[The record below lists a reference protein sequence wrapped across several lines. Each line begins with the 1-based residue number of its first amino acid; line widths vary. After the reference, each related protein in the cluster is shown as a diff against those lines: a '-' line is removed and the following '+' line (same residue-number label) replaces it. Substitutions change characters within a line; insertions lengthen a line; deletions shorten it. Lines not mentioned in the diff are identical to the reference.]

1 MSKKLTNE
9 EVYKQIAAMNEA
21 EAAQYGVTP
30 AVRSVAQQSDSVRA
44 NAFSAPYTPLYN
56 AFVGMIAKFAVTA
69 LSKAKYDDIYSRHHR
84 NYAQGRPQIGFV
96 KTATAGTGNDSALFS
111 STPKLGSL
119 TSLVTA
125 DQPEVITLYDT
136 VNKSFVARVPISPE
150 DVKNAVTSEY
160 GISELI
166 TKTREAAEDKIIND
180 RNTLFDEQLLAS
192 AQTAILA
199 GTGSEVNANAALAT
213 KVLLPL
219 APHTVNKVVDGV
231 MVFTDEDLSR
241 VYTEI
246 KKVYFALTGRP
257 VTTYNA
263 LGVANNVEK
272 SNCVCYIDSDLL
284 AEMETRVAQ
293 AAYNLDKL
301 EQSGLVL
308 VPTKA
313 PYLGKSVTTGASK
326 FVPLVVIG
334 SADYIRDY
342 PISDYTSDIQ
352 VDRGTIHSRFFDDQ
366 LIKAGYEPFVFLG
379 AETDSVRTMVNSAAA
394 GFNFIADGVPVESEG
409 LYLTLKR
416 PASSV
421 VVKVNAEKAVM
432 VWRVGT
438 VEVLRSSNAPVGTE
452 YDVTD
457 VFNSTT
463 ATTGTID
470 SI

>member
-1 MSKKLTNE
+1 MSKRLTNE
-9 EVYKQIAAMNEA
+9 EVYNQIAAMSEA

-30 AVRSVAQQSDSVRA
+30 AVRSVSQQSDSVRA
-44 NAFSAPYTPLYN
+44 TAFSAPYTPLYN

-69 LSKAKYDDIYSRHHR
+69 LSKAKYDDIYFRHHR
-84 NYAQGRPQIGFV
+84 NYVQGRPQVGFV

-111 STPKLGSL
+111 SAPQLGSL

-150 DVKNAVTSEY
+150 DVKNAVTNEY

-166 TKTREAAEDKIIND
+166 AKTREAAEDKIIND
-180 RNTLFDEQLLAS
+180 RNTLFDEQLLVS
-192 AQTAILA
+192 AQKAIVA
-199 GTGSEVNANAALAT
+199 GTGTETTENAALAT

-219 APHTVNKVVDGV
+219 STDTVNKVVGGT
-231 MVFTDEDLSR
+231 MSFTDEDLSR

-263 LGVANNVEK
+263 LGVANNVDK
-272 SNCVCYIDSDLL
+272 TKCVCYIDSDLL

-293 AAYNLDKL
+293 AAFNLDKL

-313 PYLGKSVTTGASK
+313 PYLGKTVTTGASK
-326 FVPLVVIG
+326 FVPLVAIG

-342 PISDYTSDIQ
+342 PISDYTSDMQ

-379 AETDSVRTMVNSAAA
+379 VESDFVQISANSAIA
-394 GFNFIADGVPVESEG
+394 GYTIKVDGVVQEPSG
-409 LYLTLKR
+409 LYLVIKR
-416 PASSV
+416 PSSSV
-421 VVKVNAEKAVM
+421 TVTAKGTTSAM
-432 VWRVGT
+432 VWRVGEAVVLNVSNEPEGT
-438 VEVLRSSNAPVGTE
+438 VH
-452 YDVTD
+452 DVTEA
-457 VFNSTT
+457 FNGTT
-463 ATTGTID
+463 ALQGSID
-470 SI
+470 SV

>member
-1 MSKKLTNE
+1 MSKKLNNE
-9 EVYKQIAAMNEA
+9 EVYKQIAAMSEA

-219 APHTVNKVVDGV
+219 AADTANKVVDGV

-379 AETDSVRTMVNSAAA
+379 VETNFVLTTVSSASA
-394 GFNFIADGVPVESEG
+394 GFTFIADGVPVEPEG
-409 LYLTLKR
+409 LYLTIKR
-416 PASSV
+416 PAASV
-421 VVKVNAEKAVM
+421 VVKVRTENAVM

-457 VFNSTT
+457 VFNRTT

>member
-1 MSKKLTNE
+1 MSKRLTNE
-9 EVYKQIAAMNEA
+9 EVYNQIAAMSEA

-30 AVRSVAQQSDSVRA
+30 AVRSVSQQSDSVRA

-84 NYAQGRPQIGFV
+84 NYTQGRPQIGFV

-125 DQPEVITLYDT
+125 DQPEVITLYDA

-180 RNTLFDEQLLAS
+180 RNTLFDEQLLVS

-219 APHTVNKVVDGV
+219 ATDTVNKVVDGV

-263 LGVANNVEK
+263 LGVANNVDK
-272 SNCVCYIDSDLL
+272 TNCVCYIDSDLL

-293 AAYNLDKL
+293 AAFNLDKL

-313 PYLGKSVTTGASK
+313 PYLGKTVTTGASK
-326 FVPLVVIG
+326 FVPLVAIG

-342 PISDYTSDIQ
+342 PISDYTSDMQ

-379 AETDSVRTMVNSAAA
+379 VESDFVQIVANSAIA
-394 GFNFIADGVPVESEG
+394 GYTIKVDGVVQEPSG
-409 LYLTLKR
+409 LNLIIKR
-416 PASSV
+416 PSSSV
-421 VVKVNAEKAVM
+421 TVTAKGTTSAM
-432 VWRVGT
+432 VWRVGEVVVLNVSNEPEGT
-438 VEVLRSSNAPVGTE
+438 VH
-452 YDVTD
+452 DVTEA
-457 VFNSTT
+457 FNGTT
-463 ATTGTID
+463 ALQGSID
-470 SI
+470 SV

>member
-1 MSKKLTNE
+1 MSKRLSNE
-9 EVYKQIAAMNEA
+9 EVYKQIAAMSEA

-30 AVRSVAQQSDSVRA
+30 AVRSVSQQSDSVRA

-69 LSKAKYDDIYSRHHR
+69 LSKAKYSDIYSRHHR
-84 NYAQGRPQIGFV
+84 NYVQGRPQIGFV

-111 STPKLGSL
+111 STPQLGSL

-125 DQPEVITLYDT
+125 DQPEVIALYDA

-180 RNTLFDEQLLAS
+180 RNTLFDDQLLVS

-199 GTGSEVNANAALAT
+199 GTGKEVNANAALAT

-219 APHTVNKVVDGV
+219 APDTVNKVVSGR

-263 LGVANNVEK
+263 LGVANNVDK
-272 SNCVCYIDSDLL
+272 TNCVCYIDSDLL

-293 AAYNLDKL
+293 AAFNLDKL

-313 PYLGKSVTTGASK
+313 PYLGKTVTTGASK
-326 FVPLVVIG
+326 FAPLVAIG

-379 AETDSVRTMVNSAAA
+379 VATEFVQTTSTSDVA
-394 GFNFIADGVPVESEG
+394 GFDFIVDGTPVEPEG

-421 VVKVNAEKAVM
+421 VVKVKTANAVM
-432 VWRVGT
+432 VWRIGT

-452 YDVTD
+452 YDVTA

-463 ATTGTID
+463 ETAGTID
-470 SI
+470 SV

>member
-1 MSKKLTNE
+1 MSKRLTNE
-9 EVYKQIAAMNEA
+9 EVYNQIAAMSEA

-30 AVRSVAQQSDSVRA
+30 AVRSVSQQSDSVRA
-44 NAFSAPYTPLYN
+44 TAFSAPYTPLYN
-56 AFVGMIAKFAVTA
+56 AFVGMVAKFAVTA
-69 LSKAKYDDIYSRHHR
+69 LSKAKYSDIYGRHHR
-84 NYAQGRPQIGFV
+84 NYEQGRPQIGFV

-111 STPKLGSL
+111 DTPKLGSL

-166 TKTREAAEDKIIND
+166 MKTREAAEDKIIND
-180 RNTLFDEQLLAS
+180 RNTLFDEQLLVS
-192 AQTAILA
+192 AQNAIVA
-199 GTGSEVNANAALAT
+199 GTGAETNENAALAT
-213 KVLLPL
+213 KVILPL
-219 APHTVNKVVDGV
+219 AADTVIKVVGGS
-231 MVFTDEDLSR
+231 MHFTDEDLSR

-263 LGVANNVEK
+263 LGVANNVDK
-272 SNCVCYIDSDLL
+272 TNCVCYIDSDLL

-293 AAYNLDKL
+293 AAFNLDKL

-313 PYLGKSVTTGASK
+313 PYLGKTVTTGASK

-342 PISDYTSDIQ
+342 PISDYTSDMQ

-366 LIKAGYEPFVFLG
+366 LIKVGYEPFVFLG
-379 AETDSVRTMVNSAAA
+379 VESDIVQTRVNSAIA
-394 GFNFIADGVPVESEG
+394 GYTIEVDGGVVEPDG
-409 LYLTLKR
+409 LYLSIKR
-416 PASSV
+416 PSSSV
-421 VVKVNAEKAVM
+421 TVTVKEAGAAL
-432 VWRVGT
+432 VWRVGA
-438 VEVLRSSNAPVGTE
+438 VEVLRASNEPIGTVH
-452 YDVTD
+452 DVTAA
-457 VFNSTT
+457 FNSTT
-463 ATTGTID
+463 ALTGHTD
-470 SI
+470 SV

>member
-1 MSKKLTNE
+1 MSKRLTND
-9 EVYKQIAAMNEA
+9 EVYKQIAAMSEA

-30 AVRSVAQQSDSVRA
+30 AVRSVAQQSDGVRA

-84 NYAQGRPQIGFV
+84 NYVQGRPQIGFV

-111 STPKLGSL
+111 ATPKLGSL

-125 DQPEVITLYDT
+125 DQPEVVTLYDA

-180 RNTLFDEQLLAS
+180 RNSLFDEQLLAS

-199 GTGSEVNANAALAT
+199 GTGLEVTANAALAT
-213 KVLLPL
+213 KVTLPL
-219 APHTVNKVVDGV
+219 ATDTVNRVVGGM

-263 LGVANNVEK
+263 LGVANNVDK
-272 SNCVCYIDSDLL
+272 TNCVCYIDSDLL

-313 PYLGKSVTTGASK
+313 PYLGKVVTTGASK
-326 FVPLVVIG
+326 FVPLVAIG

-342 PISDYTSDIQ
+342 PISDYTSDLQ

-379 AETDSVRTMVNSAAA
+379 VESNFVQNTISSAAA
-394 GFNFIADGVPVESEG
+394 GYTFTVDGVAVEPEG
-409 LYLTLKR
+409 LYLTIKR
-416 PASSV
+416 PTNSV
-421 VVKVNAEKAVM
+421 VVKVKSAGAAM

-438 VEVLRSSNAPVGTE
+438 VEVLRASNSAVGTE
-452 YDVTD
+452 YDVTT

-463 ATTGTID
+463 ALTGTID
-470 SI
+470 SE

>member
-1 MSKKLTNE
+1 MSKRLTNE
-9 EVYKQIAAMNEA
+9 EVYNQIAAMSEA

-30 AVRSVAQQSDSVRA
+30 AVRSVSQQADSVRA
-44 NAFSAPYTPLYN
+44 TAFSAPYTPLYN
-56 AFVGMIAKFAVTA
+56 AFVGMVAKFAVTA
-69 LSKAKYDDIYSRHHR
+69 LSKAKYDDIYFRHHR
-84 NYAQGRPQIGFV
+84 NYTQGRPQLGFV
-96 KTATAGTGNDSALFS
+96 KTATAGTGNNSALFS
-111 STPKLGSL
+111 SAPQLGSL

-136 VNKSFVARVPISPE
+136 VNKSFVARVPITPE

-180 RNTLFDEQLLAS
+180 RNTLFDEQLLVS
-192 AQTAILA
+192 AQTAIRA
-199 GTGSEVNANAALAT
+199 GTGSEVSANAALAT

-219 APHTVNKVVDGV
+219 ATDTVNNVVSGL
-231 MVFTDEDLSR
+231 MAFTDEDLSR

-263 LGVANNVEK
+263 LGVANNVDK
-272 SNCVCYIDSDLL
+272 TNCVCYIDSDLL

-313 PYLGKSVTTGASK
+313 PYLGKTVTTGASK
-326 FVPLVVIG
+326 FVPLVALG

-342 PISDYTSDIQ
+342 PISDYTSDVQ
-352 VDRGTIHSRFFDDQ
+352 VDRGTIHSRFFDAQ

-379 AETDSVRTMVNSAAA
+379 VTSDFVTTTFNSTLA
-394 GFNFIADGVPVESEG
+394 GYTVKVDGVVQQPEG
-409 LYLTLKR
+409 VNLIIKR
-416 PASSV
+416 PSSSV
-421 VVKVNAEKAVM
+421 TVTSKEANAAI

-438 VEVLRSSNAPVGTE
+438 VEVLRASNEPVGTVH
-452 YDVTD
+452 DVTAA
-457 VFNSTT
+457 FNSTT
-463 ATTGTID
+463 ALTGTID
-470 SI
+470 SV

>member
-1 MSKKLTNE
+1 MSKRLTNE
-9 EVYKQIAAMNEA
+9 EVYNQIAAMSEA

-30 AVRSVAQQSDSVRA
+30 AVRSVSQQSDSVRA
-44 NAFSAPYTPLYN
+44 TAFSAPYTPLYN

-69 LSKAKYDDIYSRHHR
+69 LSKAKYDDIYFRHHR
-84 NYAQGRPQIGFV
+84 NYVQGRPQVGFV

-111 STPKLGSL
+111 STPQLGSL

-160 GISELI
+160 GISGLI

-180 RNTLFDEQLLAS
+180 RNTLFDEQLLVS

-219 APHTVNKVVDGV
+219 AADSVNKVVSGT

-263 LGVANNVEK
+263 LGVANNVDK
-272 SNCVCYIDSDLL
+272 TNCVCYIDSDLL

-293 AAYNLDKL
+293 AAFNLDKL

-313 PYLGKSVTTGASK
+313 PYLGKTVTTGASK

-342 PISDYTSDIQ
+342 PISDYTSDVQ

-379 AETDSVRTMVNSAAA
+379 VQTDFVQTTITSAAG
-394 GFNFIADGVPVESEG
+394 GFDFIVDGAPVAPEG
-409 LYLTLKR
+409 LYLTLNR
-416 PASSV
+416 PATSV
-421 VVKVNAEKAVM
+421 VVKAKTDNVTM

-438 VEVLRSSNAPVGTE
+438 VEVLRSVNASAGAE
-452 YDVTD
+452 YNVTS
-457 VFNSTT
+457 VFNRTT
-463 ATTGTID
+463 ALTGTID
-470 SI
+470 GA

>member
-1 MSKKLTNE
+1 MSKRLTNE
-9 EVYKQIAAMNEA
+9 EVYSQIAAMSEA

-30 AVRSVAQQSDSVRA
+30 AVRSVAQQADGVRA

-69 LSKAKYDDIYSRHHR
+69 LSKAKYTDIYSRHHR
-84 NYAQGRPQIGFV
+84 NYTQGRPQIGFV

-111 STPKLGSL
+111 TTPKLGSL

-180 RNTLFDEQLLAS
+180 RNTLFDEQLLVS

-219 APHTVNKVVDGV
+219 ATDTVNKVVDGV

-246 KKVYFALTGRP
+246 KKAYFALTGRP

-263 LGVANNVEK
+263 LGVANNVDK
-272 SNCVCYIDSDLL
+272 TNCVCYIDSDLL

-293 AAYNLDKL
+293 AAFNLDKL

-313 PYLGKSVTTGASK
+313 PYLGKLVTTGASK
-326 FVPLVVIG
+326 FVPLVALG

-342 PISDYTSDIQ
+342 PISDYTSDMQ

-366 LIKAGYEPFVFLG
+366 LIKVGYEPFVFLG
-379 AETDSVRTMVNSAAA
+379 VEADFVQIFATSAAA
-394 GFNFIADGVPVESEG
+394 GFKFIVDGVPVEPEG

-416 PASSV
+416 PATSV
-421 VVKVNAEKAVM
+421 VVKVTTANVKM
-432 VWRVGT
+432 VWRVGA

-452 YDVTD
+452 YDVTA

-470 SI
+470 AV

>member
-1 MSKKLTNE
+1 MSKRLTNE
-9 EVYKQIAAMNEA
+9 EVYNQIAAMSEA

-30 AVRSVAQQSDSVRA
+30 AVRSVSQQSDSVRA

-69 LSKAKYDDIYSRHHR
+69 LSKAKYSDIYSRHHR
-84 NYAQGRPQIGFV
+84 NYVQGRPQVGFV

-111 STPKLGSL
+111 SAPQLGSL

-166 TKTREAAEDKIIND
+166 TKTREAAEDKIVND
-180 RNTLFDEQLLAS
+180 RNTLFDEQLLVS

-219 APHTVNKVVDGV
+219 ATDTVNKVVDGV

-263 LGVANNVEK
+263 LGVANNVDK
-272 SNCVCYIDSDLL
+272 ANCVCYIDSDLL

-293 AAYNLDKL
+293 AAFNLDKL

-313 PYLGKSVTTGASK
+313 PYLGKTVTTGASK
-326 FVPLVVIG
+326 FVPLVAIG

-342 PISDYTSDIQ
+342 PISDYTSDMQ

-379 AETDSVRTMVNSAAA
+379 VETDFVQTTATSVVA
-394 GFNFIADGVPVESEG
+394 GFSFIVGGAPVEPEG
-409 LYLTLKR
+409 LYLTIKR
-416 PASSV
+416 PATSV
-421 VVKVNAEKAVM
+421 VVKVKTANATMSWK
-432 VWRVGT
+432 VGT
-438 VEVLRSSNAPVGTE
+438 VEVLRSINAPVGTE
-452 YDVTD
+452 YDVTA

-463 ATTGTID
+463 ATAGVID
-470 SI
+470 AV